1 VTTPNINANQIA
13 INPATGSLYYVD
25 ENSNIVETS
34 LDWIKETAQI
44 TTSEDVLLSNDL
56 TISGNLTV
64 NGNTVVVNTETIT
77 VEDNIIILNTGIASN
92 VANTLNAGIEV
103 ERGSSTNVQI
113 RWNES
118 SDRWEFTNDGTT
130 FNPIGVANANTTG
143 TSAGWTT
150 ARTITLG
157 GDLEGS
163 VSIDGTSNVTLT
175 ANVIANAVTLG
186 TDTTGSY
193 VETISVGTGLS
204 RTGSTGEA
212 ANPTIALNA
221 SINDL
226 NDVTIG
232 SAANGD
238 FLRWTG
244 TEWIN
249 DAVNLSSDTTG
260 SYVQSIA
267 AGTGVTVNVGES
279 EAATPT
285 ISIGQD
291 VATSA
296 NVTFNTVNANVTAN
310 TANIATLHVNG
321 IEIDPTGA
329 LNTQVLKYDLANNI
343 FVPGVAST
351 VAALDDL
358 TDVTISSAAAGQV
371 LKYNGSAWV
380 NQPDAEAAGISFSQ
394 TIGDGSSTT
403 YTITHN
409 LNTRDTVVVCRNVNS
424 PYEVIEVRWEATT
437 LNTTTIDFSGPIGTD
452 SVKIMIFA
460 AVSGTGYTP
469 PSSLTSIDDILDVNV
484 ATPNSGDFL
493 KYNGS
498 AWVNDPINLGTDTVG
513 NYMLDVSAGTGITI
527 SHTQAEGST
536 ATINANTSYL
546 ATRSYVES
554 LSSGINWHATVVA
567 ATTGNL
573 AGTYDN
579 GTNGDGAT
587 LTKATNGSIGTIDSQ
602 SVTAG
607 KRILLKAQN
616 DAKENGIYTIVTTG
630 NSTTPWQIMRAED
643 ADNSSI
649 PATIV
654 PGDAV
659 FVTGGSTNANQGFIQ
674 TTYGTGSNNA
684 IVIGTDNITYN
695 QFTGTA
701 AITAG
706 NGLTITT
713 NTLDVVTADS
723 GRIVVNAD
731 SIDLASGI
739 VSTGTYKSVTVDTY
753 GRVTAGTNPT
763 TLSGYGITD
772 GISTT
777 LSTGKILVGN
787 ASNLAEAVDVSGD
800 VMIASNGNVQISS
813 NTVVNA
819 DINSAAAIDYSKLN
833 LSNNISTSDLA
844 AGAARAGFTS
854 TLNEVLANY
863 ALVLTDLAKLVTMSN
878 SSTSSITIPANAS
891 VAFNVGDRIDV
902 LQKGSGSLQI
912 LGASGVTVNCT
923 PQGTANTANLRTQW
937 SSATLVKLATNQWV
951 VIGDL
956 KA

>member
-1 VTTPNINANQIA
+1 
-13 INPATGSLYYVD
+13 
-25 ENSNIVETS
+25 
-34 LDWIKETAQI
+34 
-44 TTSEDVLLSNDL
+44 
-56 TISGNLTV
+56 
-64 NGNTVVVNTETIT
+64 
-77 VEDNIIILNTGIASN
+77 
-92 VANTLNAGIEV
+92 
-103 ERGSSTNVQI
+103 
-113 RWNES
+113 
-118 SDRWEFTNDGTT
+118 
-130 FNPIGVANANTTG
+130 
-143 TSAGWTT
+143 
-150 ARTITLG
+150 
-157 GDLEGS
+157 
-163 VSIDGTSNVTLT
+163 
-175 ANVIANAVTLG
+175 
-186 TDTTGSY
+186 
-193 VETISVGTGLS
+193 
-204 RTGSTGEA
+204 
-212 ANPTIALNA
+212 
-221 SINDL
+221 
-226 NDVTIG
+226 
-232 SAANGD
+232 
-238 FLRWTG
+238 
-244 TEWIN
+244 
-249 DAVNLSSDTTG
+249 
-260 SYVQSIA
+260 
-267 AGTGVTVNVGES
+267 
-279 EAATPT
+279 
-285 ISIGQD
+285 
-291 VATSA
+291 
-296 NVTFNTVNANVTAN
+296 
-310 TANIATLHVNG
+310 
-321 IEIDPTGA
+321 
-329 LNTQVLKYDLANNI
+329 
-343 FVPGVAST
+343 
-351 VAALDDL
+351 
-358 TDVTISSAAAGQV
+358 
-371 LKYNGSAWV
+371 
-380 NQPDAEAAGISFSQ
+380 
-394 TIGDGSSTT
+394 
-403 YTITHN
+403 
-409 LNTRDTVVVCRNVNS
+409 
-424 PYEVIEVRWEATT
+424 
-437 LNTTTIDFSGPIGTD
+437 
-452 SVKIMIFA
+452 
-460 AVSGTGYTP
+460 
-469 PSSLTSIDDILDVNV
+469 
-484 ATPNSGDFL
+484 
-493 KYNGS
+493 
-498 AWVNDPINLGTDTVG
+498 
-513 NYMLDVSAGTGITI
+513 
-527 SHTQAEGST
+527 
-536 ATINANTSYL
+536 
-546 ATRSYVES
+546 
-554 LSSGINWHATVVA
+554 
-567 ATTGNL
+567 
-573 AGTYDN
+573 
-579 GTNGDGAT
+579 
-587 LTKATNGSIGTIDSQ
+587 
-602 SVTAG
+602 
-607 KRILLKAQN
+607 
-616 DAKENGIYTIVTTG
+616 
-630 NSTTPWQIMRAED
+630 MRAED

-937 SSATLVKLATNQWV
+937 SSATLVKLATDQWV
-951 VIGDL
+951 VVGDL